1 MPFISK
7 EQAAQAVQCP
17 AQNGIHK
24 EPFVLPKK
32 NQYASAAASYL
43 QGRGIDADIIKRCM
57 EDGTLYESE
66 RHHNCV
72 FVGRDMAGRAVY
84 AYQIGTGGDF
94 KEEVAGSDKR
104 YGFCLPS
111 TNPASPYLAVAKSP
125 IDALSVASLVKKRE
139 EGWDR
144 AHYLSL
150 GGTAPYALIQFLQ
163 DHPKVSFVIS
173 CLDAGRAEASGM
185 EDIHKTIEGDRKLDA
200 QVKILVDNPPPA
212 TSGCKDYS
220 QLLAERE
227 APCRQ
232 G

>member
-1 MPFISK
+1 MPFVSK
-7 EQAAQAVQCP
+7 KQAAQAAVKCP
-17 AQNGIHK
+17 AQNGIRK

-32 NQYASAAASYL
+32 NQHASAAASCL
-43 QGRGIDADIIKRCM
+43 QARGIDADIIKRCM

-66 RHHNCV
+66 RNHNCV
-72 FVGRDMAGRAVY
+72 FVGRDRAGKAVY
-84 AYQIGTGGDF
+84 ACQMGTGGNF

-139 EGWDR
+139 GDWER

-173 CLDAGRAEASGM
+173 CLDAGRAGASGM

-200 QVKILVDNPPPA
+200 QVKALVDNPPPA

-220 QLLAERE
+220 QLLAKRE
-227 APCRQ
+227 AP
-232 G
+232 